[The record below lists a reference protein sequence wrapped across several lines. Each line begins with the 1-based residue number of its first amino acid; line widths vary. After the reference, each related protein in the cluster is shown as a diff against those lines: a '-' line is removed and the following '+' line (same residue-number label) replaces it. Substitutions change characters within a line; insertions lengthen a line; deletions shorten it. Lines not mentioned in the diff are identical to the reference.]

1 MEKFV
6 IKGEFITLGQF
17 IKAANFVSSGGMV
30 KPFLEETSILLNGI
44 KENRR
49 NKKIYPK
56 DELTID
62 GKVYLFV
69 KWLNTWKLGTFGTM
83 TIWK

>member
-17 IKAANFVSSGGMV
+17 IKVTNFVSSGGMV
-30 KPFLEETSILLNGI
+30 KPFLEETNILLNGL

-49 NKKIYPK
+49 NKKIYPN
-56 DELTID
+56 DELTLM

-69 KWLNTWKLGTFGTM
+69 KWLNIWKLRTLGTM
-83 TIWK
+83 TI

>member
-1 MEKFV
+1 MQKFV

-17 IKAANFVSSGGMV
+17 IKVTGLVSSGGMV
-30 KPFLEETSILLNGI
+30 KHYLEETNILLNGI

-56 DELTID
+56 DELTIQ

-69 KWLNTWKLGTFGTM
+69 KWYNIWKLRTFGTM